1 MKKTPKARSVSRIAA
16 GPVPTGT
23 VLFALLDWL
32 AARVA
37 QQLSGDGRRDTI
49 RDGPHVDE
57 PNGRRCAIELSA
69 TEPIRE

>member
-1 MKKTPKARSVSRIAA
+1 
-16 GPVPTGT
+16 VPTGT

-37 QQLSGDGRRDTI
+37 QQLSSDGRRDTI

-57 PNGRRCAIELSA
+57 PIGRRCAIELSA
-69 TEPIRE
+69 TESIRE